1 MYWKVHTCVDQRMM
15 VKLCWRKIYLE
26 ICTNTCAWKYTGN
39 MNLEIYTWKYFGKST
54 CNLCGLWLTMTNEHL
69 ANKFIH
75 VLMVTR
81 PYWSRAADV
90 LAPVRVEQNNYTR
103 ALQIQYSCD
112 LRLCVVSNK
121 IITSAPYKY
130 SCDLRLSLVTNRIIT
145 HAQQYSCNVTES
157 QKSNY
162 APYKYTTLVIFGF
175 PHNNPAG
182 ATILL

>member
-1 MYWKVHTCVDQRMM
+1 MCANRCVLEIFWKVNLQPVWSLVDHDQPAFSQQVHTNVDQRM
-15 VKLCWRKIYLE
+15 
-26 ICTNTCAWKYTGN
+26 
-39 MNLEIYTWKYFGKST
+39 
-54 CNLCGLWLTMTNEHL
+54 
-69 ANKFIH
+69 
-75 VLMVTR
+75 MVTR

-103 ALQIQYSCD
+103 ALQIQYSCN
-112 LRLCVVSNK
+112 LRSCVVSNR
-121 IITSAPYKY
+121 IITRAPYKY
-130 SCDLRLSLVTNRIIT
+130 SCDLRLSLATNRIIT
-145 HAQQYSCNVTES
+145 HAQHYSCNVTES

>member
-1 MYWKVHTCVDQRMM
+1 MM

-39 MNLEIYTWKYFGKST
+39 MNLEYTPGNALTGMSWKYYGKST
-54 CNLCGLWLTMTNEHL
+54 CNLYGLWLTMTNEHL

-112 LRLCVVSNK
+112 LRLCVVSNR
-121 IITSAPYKY
+121 IITCAPYKY
-130 SCDLRLSLVTNRIIT
+130 N
-145 HAQQYSCNVTES
+145 
-157 QKSNY
+157 
-162 APYKYTTLVIFGF
+162 TLVIFGF
-175 PHNNPAG
+175 QQNNSAG